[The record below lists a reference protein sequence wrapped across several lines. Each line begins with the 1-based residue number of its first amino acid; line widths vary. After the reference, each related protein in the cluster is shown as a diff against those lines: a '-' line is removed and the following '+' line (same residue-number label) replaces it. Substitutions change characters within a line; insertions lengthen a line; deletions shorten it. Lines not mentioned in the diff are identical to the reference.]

1 MYSTVQLN
9 YSNCFMLGKNY
20 TIIHKF
26 IINQFKKNMKNHTSR
41 ALIFVDPLPP

>member
-9 YSNCFMLGKNY
+9 YSNCFMLGKN
-20 TIIHKF
+20 TPLFIN
-26 IINQFKKNMKNHTSR
+26 IINQLKKNMKNHTSR